1 MLHPSVAAL
10 VVRALKHEAT
20 CTSANSHPTSVQ
32 GSLEIGKVRTACSA
46 CLRTRPA
53 LHACALQLA
62 VALGFVEKSLRCSS
76 LLDPEDLYSMAPPR
90 QPHRS
95 AAVTAARA
103 TEQSAQ
109 PPRLNRMHHVTMWS
123 IKMENPVLRASNH
136 LRTRLLELSPQGEPS
151 VDWLGECVP
160 NVPLSTWPGARLR
173 TFVRACKALQAHVRA
188 CIACKRTFA
197 RARTDGR
204 STCGRR
210 ECMRGSTEAHTLT
223 HTKPNA
229 PNTRTRALSPFR
241 SVESSL
247 RRSAPALDSRGTRG
261 GTGPVLAC
269 RRRRRALPPLQR
281 WFSHLRRR
289 TMTMQH
295 HRCSCVA
302 PSFGAVASP
311 QRG

>member
-1 MLHPSVAAL
+1 VAAL

-20 CTSANSHPTSVQ
+20 CTSANSHPTSVH
-32 GSLEIGKVRTACSA
+32 GSLEIGKVLTACSA
-46 CLRTRPA
+46 CRRTRPA

-76 LLDPEDLYSMAPPR
+76 LLDPEDLYSTAPPR

-95 AAVTAARA
+95 AVVTAARA

-123 IKMENPVLRASNH
+123 NKMENPVLRASNH
-136 LRTRLLELSPQGEPS
+136 LRTRLLELSPQG

-160 NVPLSTWPGARLR
+160 NVPLSTWPGACL
-173 TFVRACKALQAHVRA
+173 RACVQAHVCA
-188 CIACKRTFA
+188 CIACNRTFA

-210 ECMRGSTEAHTLT
+210 ECMRGSAEAHTRT

-229 PNTRTRALSPFR
+229 PSTRTLALSPFR
-241 SVESSL
+241 RVEL
-247 RRSAPALDSRGTRG
+247 AQVRA
-261 GTGPVLAC
+261 GTGFQRNTRRHWAGFGRC
-269 RRRRRALPPLQR
+269 RRRRRALPPLLR

-295 HRCSCVA
+295 RRCSCIA
-302 PSFGAVASP
+302 PSFGAVVSP

>member
-1 MLHPSVAAL
+1 MAAL

-109 PPRLNRMHHVTMWS
+109 PTRLNRMHHVTMWS
-123 IKMENPVLRASNH
+123 TKMENLVLRASNH
-136 LRTRLLELSPQGEPS
+136 LRTRLLELSPQG

-160 NVPLSTWPGARLR
+160 NVPLSTWPGARLL
-173 TFVRACKALQAHVRA
+173 TFVRACKCTLVRA
-188 CIACKRTFA
+188 LHAHSVPSSRACAGPRRHWIPEQHEA
-197 RARTDGR
+197 ELGR
-204 STCGRR
+204 FWPLPK
-210 ECMRGSTEAHTLT
+210 EA
-223 HTKPNA
+223 PRPPA
-229 PNTRTRALSPFR
+229 AAAMVF
-241 SVESSL
+241 
-247 RRSAPALDSRGTRG
+247 APATADDED
-261 GTGPVLAC
+261 A
-269 RRRRRALPPLQR
+269 APPL
-281 WFSHLRRR
+281 
-289 TMTMQH
+289 
-295 HRCSCVA
+295 
-302 PSFGAVASP
+302 
-311 QRG
+311 

>member
-32 GSLEIGKVRTACSA
+32 GSLEIGKVQTACSA
-46 CLRTRPA
+46 CRRTRPA

-76 LLDPEDLYSMAPPR
+76 LLDPEDLYSTAPPR

-95 AAVTAARA
+95 AVVTAARA

-123 IKMENPVLRASNH
+123 NKMENPVLRASNH
-136 LRTRLLELSPQGEPS
+136 LRTRLLELSPQG

-173 TFVRACKALQAHVRA
+173 TFVRACKCTFVRRA
-188 CIACKRTFA
+188 CIACKHARSCVRCMHARMAAAHADAENACAVVQKHTPAPTRSQSHRTHA
-197 RARTDGR
+197 RAHCHR
-204 STCGRR
+204 SD
-210 ECMRGSTEAHTLT
+210 
-223 HTKPNA
+223 
-229 PNTRTRALSPFR
+229 

-247 RRSAPALDSRGTRG
+247 RRSAPALDSRGARG
-261 GTGPVLAC
+261 GIGPVLA
-269 RRRRRALPPLQR
+269 AAEGGA
-281 WFSHLRRR
+281 
-289 TMTMQH
+289 
-295 HRCSCVA
+295 A
-302 PSFGAVASP
+302 PSRPCSDGFRTCDG
-311 QRG
+311 G